1 MINNI
6 LSEYFHYLQIQ
17 MQVIFICIAAWRKVP
32 QAAAAPCV
40 KIPSPRLP
48 QRRPKP
54 SFFIT
59 DDNIVHYEKTPAPL
73 RPVRHR
79 RRHPRRLP
87 KQEHPNLSATRHIRH
102 QRPGPAGR
110 HPRPR
115 RNDGCRRR
123 GRLYRCAAPVHAPLG
138 GAGFCQKPAILPPRL
153 RQFEKPPRLAGCM
166 CPSLSNPHP
175 FLSGKTVF

>member
-54 SFFIT
+54 SFLLLTTTLSIMKK
-59 DDNIVHYEKTPAPL
+59 HLL
-73 RPVRHR
+73 R
-79 RRHPRRLP
+79 
-87 KQEHPNLSATRHIRH
+87 SA
-102 QRPGPAGR
+102 
-110 HPRPR
+110 
-115 RNDGCRRR
+115 
-123 GRLYRCAAPVHAPLG
+123 LYGIAA
-138 GAGFCQKPAILPPRL
+138 AILAACQSRSIQTFPQPDTSVINEPDR
-153 RQFEKPPRLAGCM
+153 
-166 CPSLSNPHP
+166 
-175 FLSGKTVF
+175 